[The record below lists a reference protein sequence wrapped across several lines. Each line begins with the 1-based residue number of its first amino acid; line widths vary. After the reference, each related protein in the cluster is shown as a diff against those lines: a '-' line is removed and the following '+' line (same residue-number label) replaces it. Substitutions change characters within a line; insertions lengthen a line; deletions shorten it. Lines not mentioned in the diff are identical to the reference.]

1 MTTTRKTKQKEA
13 ILRLVKGTNSHPTAD
28 WVYEQV
34 RREIPSISLGTVY
47 RNLKLLQ
54 QEGKIL
60 GLEFAATITRYDART
75 QNHYHFICQ
84 QCGHLFDLDEPVD
97 TEHDER
103 VAQKMGC
110 RVFYHRSE
118 FYGLCQDCQT
128 RNAVMEDTTKN
139 SKEIIRSR

>member
-1 MTTTRKTKQKEA
+1 MVRKTKQREA
-13 ILRLVKGTNSHPTAD
+13 ILGVLKGTTSHPTAD

-34 RREIPSISLGTVY
+34 RREIPNISLGTVY

-60 GLEFAATITRYDART
+60 GLEFAATVTRFDGRT

-84 QCGHLFDLDEPVD
+84 QCGLLFNLDEPVD

-103 VAQKMGC
+103 IAQKTGC
-110 RVFYHRSE
+110 DVFYHRSE
-118 FYGLCQDCQT
+118 FYGLCKDCQT
-128 RNAVMEDTTKN
+128 RNSVMEDTTKN
-139 SKEIIRSR
+139 SKKIIRSR